1 MRVTSAPVIYPTN
14 HVSRKN
20 TVITI
25 ASRLVSRTLNLD
37 ILTIT
42 AHFTQRQVR
51 RLNQDEEIGRVP
63 IVVEK
68 EKGVFSRYPKKQLAH
83 GVSQTE
89 EEYAYGRRYTKI
101 GS

>member
-1 MRVTSAPVIYPTN
+1 MTATGESSIL
-14 HVSRKN
+14 
-20 TVITI
+20 
-25 ASRLVSRTLNLD
+25 ASLAFDLV
-37 ILTIT
+37 
-42 AHFTQRQVR
+42 V
-51 RLNQDEEIGRVP
+51 GRVP